1 MYGRKAFLL
10 CEMRLQGLERR
21 VVVICIV
28 EKGAD
33 DFIKWH
39 RTPNIGQLHLFY
51 LHFALGQRTGFVQA

>member
-1 MYGRKAFLL
+1 
-10 CEMRLQGLERR
+10 MRLQGLERR